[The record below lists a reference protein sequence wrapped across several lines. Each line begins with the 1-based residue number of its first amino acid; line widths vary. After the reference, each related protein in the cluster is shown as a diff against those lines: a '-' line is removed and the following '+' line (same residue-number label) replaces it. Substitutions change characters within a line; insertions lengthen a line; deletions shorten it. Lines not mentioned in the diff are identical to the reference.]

1 MTGIKEITTGGRTG
15 VTIVG
20 TSANQVMD
28 FSTMVL
34 DGIGLIDAGAGND
47 TVTGG
52 TGNDRLTGGA
62 GADIFRL
69 TALTDSNLAGRDVV
83 LGFSAAEGDKFDLSA
98 IDARPDLPG
107 DQAFVFGG
115 SGLVPLRGQITFIVI
130 GGGTGAFIIGETNGD
145 GTPDFQIELIGTG
158 IAPFTEADFIL

>member
-1 MTGIKEITTGGRTG
+1 VTGIEEITTGGRTG

-34 DGIGLIDAGAGND
+34 DGIGLFDAGAGND

-69 TALTDSNLAGRDVV
+69 TA
-83 LGFSAAEGDKFDLSA
+83 
-98 IDARPDLPG
+98 
-107 DQAFVFGG
+107 
-115 SGLVPLRGQITFIVI
+115 QITFIVI

-158 IAPFTEADFIL
+158 LGPFTEADFIL